1 MWLAYRAKK
10 GDADAFVKLMEENK
24 MAMYKV
30 AKSYLRNEEDVAD
43 AMSET
48 VLAAF
53 EHIKE
58 LRRPEYF
65 KTWLIR
71 ILINQCKLLI
81 KQRNMYCLTEEMAE
95 ESSEDES
102 FANLEFMDMLSELP
116 EKDRILFVLH
126 YGEGYTAKEIA
137 GILDMNE
144 NTVARRT
151 KQPLEYPNFGSVFK
165 RPEGYFVGKLVQDS
179 GLRGFS
185 IGGAQ
190 VSEKHTGFM
199 INTGDAT
206 CQDVLDLIKH
216 VQDTVYEKFG
226 VHLQTEVEF
235 IGGENK

>member
-71 ILINQCKLLI
+71 ILINQC
-81 KQRNMYCLTEEMAE
+81 N
-95 ESSEDES
+95 
-102 FANLEFMDMLSELP
+102 
-116 EKDRILFVLH
+116 
-126 YGEGYTAKEIA
+126 
-137 GILDMNE
+137 GISL
-144 NTVARRT
+144 
-151 KQPLEYPNFGSVFK
+151 YPH
-165 RPEGYFVGKLVQDS
+165 RPT
-179 GLRGFS
+179 
-185 IGGAQ
+185 
-190 VSEKHTGFM
+190 H
-199 INTGDAT
+199 
-206 CQDVLDLIKH
+206 
-216 VQDTVYEKFG
+216 
-226 VHLQTEVEF
+226 
-235 IGGENK
+235 